1 MERGFDFHPRN
12 NILQYGKYL
21 VYLPMDTNE
30 NKQEP
35 PWIRH
40 YEWVDEEGRQCSSWE
55 INTGKSIFRT
65 GDAGM
70 EMFNKALQK
79 ELDKWKNTSKP

>member
-12 NILQYGKYL
+12 NILYYDKYL

-35 PWIRH
+35 PWIKH
-40 YEWVDEEGRQCSSWE
+40 YEWEDEEGRPCSSWK
-55 INTGKSIFRT
+55 INTGNHIVNT

-70 EMFNKALQK
+70 KMFKEALQK
-79 ELDKWKNTSKP
+79 ELEKWKSTLKP